1 MAAPEIA
8 AFAEGKTQDKLAAM
22 EIVP

>member
-8 AFAEGKTQDKLAAM
+8 AFAEGKTQDKFAAM